1 MFPAMAAAG
10 FPRLLSAGRP
20 IGTVD
25 GHGWTTMAGPG
36 SVTTPGAGRPTTTGA
51 GSAMPVMVGAG
62 TPAPTTPVTLGNR
75 RWWPS
80 SAMTAAPGFESASV
94 RGSDITAGLPW
105 RPGSPT
111 IPGMVVVLTAAEGWA
126 GAAPPS
132 WSTTGSISTTT
143 IAMPAIAMA
152 PPWSPPDI
160 SPEDKF

>member
-36 SVTTPGAGRPTTTGA
+36 SVKTPGAGRPTTTGA

-62 TPAPTTPVTLGNR
+62 TPAPTTPVTIGDR
-75 RWWPS
+75 PWWPF
-80 SAMTAAPGFESASV
+80 SAMAGVAGYGSAWA
-94 RGSDITAGLPW
+94 RGSDITAGFRW
-105 RPGSPT
+105 RRASPT
-111 IPGMVVVLTAAEGWA
+111 IPGMAVVLTAAADWA

-143 IAMPAIAMA
+143 IAMPAIATA
-152 PPWSPPDI
+152 PPWSPPGN
-160 SPEDKF
+160 SPEDEF